1 MAAWTLALLRR
12 TRPDVLHTW
21 MPMMDVLGG
30 AAALGFRVPWVMSE
44 RASALAYTERWV
56 DRVVRRRLGR
66 FARAVVANSE
76 AGLHYWNGGGRRH
89 RIRRVIRNA
98 IDLEAI
104 RAAPVAEWPDGGRNT
119 SRILFAGRLAF
130 QKNVL
135 TFIKALAR
143 LRTKRSFFALI
154 LGDGPDAGTARAMV
168 AATALGDSVRF
179 AGYREDIWGLMKAAS
194 VFVSPS
200 HFEGHPNV
208 VLEAVACGTPLVV
221 SDIAEHRE
229 FLDATTAML
238 VSPDDDE
245 GMAHALAAVLGDPEQ
260 ARRRAEAARPLVD
273 ALSIERAAAEYD
285 EVYRAVTRP
294 A

>member
-1 MAAWTLALLRR
+1 
-12 TRPDVLHTW
+12 
-21 MPMMDVLGG
+21 
-30 AAALGFRVPWVMSE
+30 
-44 RASALAYTERWV
+44 
-56 DRVVRRRLGR
+56 
-66 FARAVVANSE
+66 
-76 AGLHYWNGGGRRH
+76 
-89 RIRRVIRNA
+89 
-98 IDLEAI
+98 
-104 RAAPVAEWPDGGRNT
+104 
-119 SRILFAGRLAF
+119 
-130 QKNVL
+130 
-135 TFIKALAR
+135 
-143 LRTKRSFFALI
+143 
-154 LGDGPDAGTARAMV
+154 
-168 AATALGDSVRF
+168 
-179 AGYREDIWGLMKAAS
+179 

>member
-1 MAAWTLALLRR
+1 
-12 TRPDVLHTW
+12 
-21 MPMMDVLGG
+21 
-30 AAALGFRVPWVMSE
+30 
-44 RASALAYTERWV
+44 
-56 DRVVRRRLGR
+56 
-66 FARAVVANSE
+66 
-76 AGLHYWNGGGRRH
+76 
-89 RIRRVIRNA
+89 
-98 IDLEAI
+98 
-104 RAAPVAEWPDGGRNT
+104 
-119 SRILFAGRLAF
+119 
-130 QKNVL
+130 
-135 TFIKALAR
+135 
-143 LRTKRSFFALI
+143 
-154 LGDGPDAGTARAMV
+154 
-168 AATALGDSVRF
+168 
-179 AGYREDIWGLMKAAS
+179 
-194 VFVSPS
+194 
-200 HFEGHPNV
+200 